1 MPKSNLRIVPPATE
15 NGTVLAMQPPRR
27 PPNRELRE
35 REHLTDAEVEQLVEA
50 ARGNRY
56 GTRGCAD
63 GAARSLPSAPRHQSS
78 ETLAARLRLDP
89 SSAGKFEHLKFK
101 DLCCQS
107 QGTCTGKA

>member
-50 ARGNRY
+50 ARGNRW
-56 GTRGCAD
+56 TKLQL
-63 GAARSLPSAPRHQSS
+63 ARPVLPRRSVWEGDSPKRVW
-78 ETLAARLRLDP
+78 
-89 SSAGKFEHLKFK
+89 
-101 DLCCQS
+101 
-107 QGTCTGKA
+107 

>member
-1 MPKSNLRIVPPATE
+1 MDSCSAWGSPIMPKSNLRIVPPATE

-56 GTRGCAD
+56 GTRGA
-63 GAARSLPSAPRHQSS
+63 LMV
-78 ETLAARLRLDP
+78 LRGRYLLLQ
-89 SSAGKFEHLKFK
+89 GIRVLKRWPPAC
-101 DLCCQS
+101 D
-107 QGTCTGKA
+107 